1 MNKPLSLR
9 RLIVNTVQPCRLC
22 YFWKRRTAVS
32 GTCWLKAEVYPA
44 PQAQTTPDATCD
56 SWKPKTEKP

>member
-1 MNKPLSLR
+1 M
-9 RLIVNTVQPCRLC
+9 TTPCRLC
-22 YFWKRRTAVS
+22 YFWKRRTAAS

-44 PQAQTTPDATCD
+44 AEALTTPEATCD